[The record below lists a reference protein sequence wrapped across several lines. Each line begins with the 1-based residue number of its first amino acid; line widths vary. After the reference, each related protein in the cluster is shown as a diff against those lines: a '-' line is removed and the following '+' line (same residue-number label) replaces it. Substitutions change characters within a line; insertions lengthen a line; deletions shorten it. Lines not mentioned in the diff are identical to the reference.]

1 VKFARRFVPGKFSQN
16 DPFAQ
21 ASRYLFGPFCE
32 ISQCF
37 FQVISNG
44 REDNHDSSTA
54 QKMINSARKSLII
67 DIYMN
72 GMCSK
77 RNPAEFVEC
86 KKRKRLT
93 ASSTSKSYTRWS
105 LLFMESH

>member
-16 DPFAQ
+16 DPLAQ
-21 ASRYLFGPFCE
+21 ASRYLFGSFCE

-37 FQVISNG
+37 FQAISNG

-77 RNPAEFVEC
+77 RNPAQFLEC
-86 KKRKRLT
+86 KKRK
-93 ASSTSKSYTRWS
+93 KD
-105 LLFMESH
+105 

>member
-1 VKFARRFVPGKFSQN
+1 MIVLPKPPDTFLDSFVKFPNVFSRRSPM
-16 DPFAQ
+16 
-21 ASRYLFGPFCE
+21 E
-32 ISQCF
+32 
-37 FQVISNG
+37 

-72 GMCSK
+72 GMSSK
-77 RNPAEFVEC
+77 RNPAEFVEG

-93 ASSTSKSYTRWS
+93 AFSTSKSYTRWS